1 MSELTIG
8 LNPVFFVMK
17 IRMKEMTSVVT
28 TATELTNAWKASVVE
43 KYPTQE

>member
-8 LNPVFFVMK
+8 LNPVFLVMK

-28 TATELTNAWKASVVE
+28 TATELTSA
-43 KYPTQE
+43 